1 MLVNPY
7 PQRTLPPKVTFTEF
21 SANPFSLRNAPPL
34 HSKFSMTVAFSSRT
48 SPSALNSPFIKNV
61 PPIFAP
67 SANNARPCLFKNWPS
82 VHTRAP
88 PIVAD
93 GNQNC
98 PSDLNPQHRKTS
110 RSTFSPSPTSPL
122 VWPPSK
128 SRIRRLARRRS
139 IELVKELCDMR
150 IGNETLVATRSS
162 SPSMRVPSMKTPGG
176 GTCEDAWGLINN
188 QRAYLLVLLCH
199 LSMPPRYLE
208 NHHLCCLS

>member
-1 MLVNPY
+1 
-7 PQRTLPPKVTFTEF
+7 
-21 SANPFSLRNAPPL
+21 
-34 HSKFSMTVAFSSRT
+34 MTVAFSSRT

-67 SANNARPCLFKNWPS
+67 SANNASPCLFKNWPS

-93 GNQNC
+93 GNRNC

-110 RSTFSPSPTSPL
+110 HSTFSPSPTSPL
-122 VWPPSK
+122 VWLPSK

-188 QRAYLLVLLCH
+188 QASLFARITLSSLHAAALSGESSLVLPVAKSAGNPLAALRKSFSSAGVIS
-199 LSMPPRYLE
+199 LSK
-208 NHHLCCLS
+208 

>member
-7 PQRTLPPKVTFTEF
+7 PQRISPSNVTSTEF
-21 SANPFSLRNAPPL
+21 SANPFSLRNVPPL
-34 HSKFSMTVAFSSRT
+34 HSKFSVIVAFSSRT
-48 SPSALNSPFIKNV
+48 SPSALKPPFIKSV

-67 SANNARPCLFKNWPS
+67 SANNANPCLFKNCPS

-93 GNQNC
+93 RSQNC

-110 RSTFSPSPTSPL
+110 RSTFRASPTSPL
-122 VWPPSK
+122 VWLPSK

-150 IGNETLVATRSS
+150 IG
-162 SPSMRVPSMKTPGG
+162 K
-176 GTCEDAWGLINN
+176 
-188 QRAYLLVLLCH
+188 
-199 LSMPPRYLE
+199 
-208 NHHLCCLS
+208 